1 MHRSVPLFDLAAF
14 LRPDL
19 AVAISRRSQT
29 PSRSA
34 VAMSGRH
41 PPRFPG
47 RTLYEGPAVKHLFHR
62 LLHFSSLTVFIPVSL
77 FGLKARFSA
86 PAQISRAP
94 ARAGAVKIGRRS
106 VSASFS
112 AAARPYLYGVEHA
125 GMLVGVGMMFEG
137 SPLSGTR
144 RARTATLY
152 SVGPNRQRPDPNHD
166 ARMRIGG
173 EAPRWWTHS

>member
-1 MHRSVPLFDLAAF
+1 
-14 LRPDL
+14 
-19 AVAISRRSQT
+19 
-29 PSRSA
+29 
-34 VAMSGRH
+34 
-41 PPRFPG
+41 
-47 RTLYEGPAVKHLFHR
+47 LYEGPAVKHLFHR

-86 PAQISRAP
+86 PAPISRAR

-106 VSASFS
+106 VFTSFS

-125 GMLVGVGMMFEG
+125 GMLVGSDDVRGEPAVGHEARSYRNLVFGG
-137 SPLSGTR
+137 SQS
-144 RARTATLY
+144 A
-152 SVGPNRQRPDPNHD
+152 RPDPNHD

>member
-1 MHRSVPLFDLAAF
+1 M
-14 LRPDL
+14 
-19 AVAISRRSQT
+19 
-29 PSRSA
+29 
-34 VAMSGRH
+34 
-41 PPRFPG
+41 
-47 RTLYEGPAVKHLFHR
+47 YEGPAVKHLFHR

-94 ARAGAVKIGRRS
+94 ARANAVKIGRRS

-125 GMLVGVGMMFEG
+125 GMLVGVGMMCRGEPAVGHEARSYRNLVFGG
-137 SPLSGTR
+137 SQS
-144 RARTATLY
+144 A
-152 SVGPNRQRPDPNHD
+152 RPDPNHD